1 MSEKSYPFDSEYLH
15 KKMDKTFW
23 TYGSIVLPDLL
34 DSSADDA
41 PAVSLEGVLRLFSPL
56 EGVLRLFSPLEGVL
70 RLLSPLESVLR
81 LFSPLEGVLS
91 LLAPPLVK
99 LSDSAVP

>member
-56 EGVLRLFSPLEGVL
+56 EVFPIDGNYLTVILFSK
-70 RLLSPLESVLR
+70 
-81 LFSPLEGVLS
+81 LFTYY
-91 LLAPPLVK
+91 K
-99 LSDSAVP
+99 TTDINIYI